1 MAYMITCLVDAR
13 REPARTAL
21 NADHLRY
28 VGSRRPGMV
37 FGGVV
42 EAPDGSLQRVVYFVE
57 ASTEAEARAFVLGD
71 PYTALYETI
80 SVVAFQQRIPP
91 RPSPRIIVDPFDFPG
106 DLPPAPQ

>member
-1 MAYMITCLVDAR
+1 MAYMITCLVDPR
-13 REPARTAL
+13 RESARAAL
-21 NADHLRY
+21 KPDHLRY
-28 VGSRRPGMV
+28 LGSRRPEIV

-42 EAPDGSLQRVVYFVE
+42 EAPDGPLQRVVYVV
-57 ASTEAEARAFVLGD
+57 AVGTEAEAWAFVLGD

-91 RPSPRIIVDPFDFPG
+91 PG